1 MIKNKDKLIIQVFC
15 IVAALITW
23 LFVVNEVNPVIIKDV
38 ASIPVVLRNEES
50 LESVG
55 LVVAGIDISEIR
67 VQIEGYRND
76 ILNINK
82 NDITAYIDVTGYKEG
97 LNKIPV
103 EIELPAGFNLTDYSP
118 KQILCDLEAVMNK
131 TIDLT
136 IKIDGRQA
144 AGYYVDSPISS
155 VNSVI
160 VRGPRS
166 VLNSIDKAVA
176 LFNINDATETLDKKI
191 PIDIYSDKGLELD
204 LKINPAIAEITV
216 PIYPTASVDI
226 QVPLIGQVK
235 EGYGIKRIKLEPE
248 SLIIAAESGV
258 ISFLEYLISEPV
270 NVDGKSAN
278 IYEALDI
285 IGGNFILTENITPIV
300 TIEIEKIM
308 TQTLSYS
315 WDEIAFENIPEGYE
329 IEKPME
335 FEDIILTVGG
345 LASDMENL
353 TKEDFIIS
361 VDLTGFET
369 LEGEVLLTYTS
380 EKETLEAIIEPENIF
395 IKLIEPIPSEN

>member
-248 SLIIAAESGV
+248 ALIIAAESGV
-258 ISFLEYLISEPV
+258 ISSLEYLISAPV

-335 FEDIILTVGG
+335 FEDIIMTVGG

>member
-136 IKIDGRQA
+136 IEIDGRQA

-258 ISFLEYLISEPV
+258 ISSLEYLISEPV

-300 TIEIEKIM
+300 TIEIEKIT

-335 FEDIILTVGG
+335 FEDIIMTVGG

>member
-248 SLIIAAESGV
+248 ALIIAAESGV

-335 FEDIILTVGG
+335 FEDIIMTVGG